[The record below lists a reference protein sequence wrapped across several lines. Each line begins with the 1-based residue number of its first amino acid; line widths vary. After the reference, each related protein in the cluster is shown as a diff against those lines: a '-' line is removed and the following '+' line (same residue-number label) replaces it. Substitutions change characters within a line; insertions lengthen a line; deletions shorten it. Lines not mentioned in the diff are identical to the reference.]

1 MKEIFRIIF
10 KTVLSIIF
18 TIIFFIGVILLAPV
32 GIVFM
37 IVLMFVGLY
46 EIIIWLFENDDKNKK
61 V

>member
-1 MKEIFRIIF
+1 MKDIFRIIF
-10 KTVLSIIF
+10 KTILSVIF
-18 TIIFFIGVILLAPV
+18 TIIFFIGVILLSPV

-37 IVLMFVGLY
+37 IILMFIGLY